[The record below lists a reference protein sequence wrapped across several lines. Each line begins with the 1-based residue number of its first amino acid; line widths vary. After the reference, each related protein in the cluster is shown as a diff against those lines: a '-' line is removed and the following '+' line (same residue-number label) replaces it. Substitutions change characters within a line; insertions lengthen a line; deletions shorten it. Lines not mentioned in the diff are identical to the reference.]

1 MARKRR
7 KKRNLKVKEL
17 QENKEKGSLLQKKGI
32 KTKIKCLTNAS
43 SSLSLRDYWEKAG
56 GQGEAPGW
64 PSDGGG
70 GTVLDG
76 GVGGVLFPSSGPTA
90 LNTRAKNVL
99 PARRG
104 DGISEIKLSSA
115 VPGTDSFVT
124 TEQS

>member
-1 MARKRR
+1 M
-7 KKRNLKVKEL
+7 
-17 QENKEKGSLLQKKGI
+17 
-32 KTKIKCLTNAS
+32 
-43 SSLSLRDYWEKAG
+43 SLRDYWEKAG
-56 GQGEAPGW
+56 GQGKAPGW

-104 DGISEIKLSSA
+104 GGISEIKISSA

-124 TEQS
+124 TVHHGQPAVGTIQWGKHLDILGYTGKYFYSSLSYWHERRRFP